1 MSIVHLHLAL
11 THLPVMG
18 AAFALLL
25 FIGVLYRNAVSLK
38 FALWFLGGLGAAAL
52 IVYLTG
58 EPAAD
63 AIEKLPGV
71 SGALIEEHEDSALI
85 ATIFTGVLGVLA
97 LLMLFVYRQ
106 RTAPRWVAVS
116 GLGATMALSAVM
128 AWTANLGGQIRHTE
142 IRAGNAAATQQLER
156 RSGDGEGDR

>member
-1 MSIVHLHLAL
+1 MSIVHLHLFL
-11 THLPVMG
+11 NHLPVMG
-18 AAFALLL
+18 AVFALLL
-25 FIGVLYRNAVSLK
+25 FIGVLYRNAVSLN
-38 FALWFLGGLGAAAL
+38 FALWFLGGLGVAAL

-71 SGALIEEHEDSALI
+71 TEALIEEHEDAALF
-85 ATIFTGVLGVLA
+85 ASIFTGVLAVLA
-97 LLMLFVYRQ
+97 LLMLFAYRH

-116 GLGATMALSAVM
+116 GLGATMVLSAVM

-142 IRAGNAAATQQLER
+142 IRAGGGAATQQLER
-156 RSGDGEGDR
+156 RSGDAEGDR